1 MTFGNALRDFVERML
16 DNVGITSANPEH
28 TNYVKRII
36 PVAPSFL
43 DEIFRTEVVRVIQE
57 EVKIQMA
64 EFREDPK
71 KQSSPEGSSTP
82 ELQGPALE
90 AFQAIKNPGGLVA
103 KGLKVLPHAAAVLFA
118 IQISKYVFEEITKA
132 GGAMDLRWRRQMEN
146 EFNAFLDRQTQRNT
160 QIGTRQVVIQ
170 SAAGFI
176 QMNGAANENT
186 LRQIRNGGVDGTRI
200 ARVGFVDHAMGL
212 F

>member
-1 MTFGNALRDFVERML
+1 MTFTDTIRGLIERML
-16 DNVGITSANPEH
+16 KNSIIKSPRFSD
-28 TNYVKRII
+28 YRIDDVI
-36 PVAPSFL
+36 PVADSGI
-43 DEIFRTEVVRVIQE
+43 DEEFRTEVVQIIQE
-57 EVKIQMA
+57 EIKTQIKELEKEGPA
-64 EFREDPK
+64 
-71 KQSSPEGSSTP
+71 KQSSPEGSTTP

-90 AFQAIKNPGGLVA
+90 AFQSIKNPGVLVA
-103 KGLKVLPHAAAVLFA
+103 KGLKFLPHAAAVLFA

-132 GGAMDLRWRRQMEN
+132 GGTMDLRWRRQMDN

-186 LRQIRNGGVDGTRI
+186 LRQIRDGGVDGTRI
-200 ARVGFVDHAMGL
+200 ARVGWVDHAQGL

>member
-16 DNVGITSANPEH
+16 DNVGITSANPAH
-28 TNYVKRII
+28 TNYVKQII
-36 PVAPSFL
+36 PVAPSFI
-43 DEIFRTEVVRVIQE
+43 DEVFREEVVRVIQE
-57 EVKIQMA
+57 EIKIQMT
-64 EFREDPK
+64 ELREDTK
-71 KQSSPEGSSTP
+71 KQSSPEGSTSP
-82 ELQGPALE
+82 DLQGPAKE
-90 AFQAIKNPGGLVA
+90 AFQAIKNPGALVA
-103 KGLKVLPHAAAVLFA
+103 KGLKFLPHAAAVLFA

-160 QIGTRQVVIQ
+160 QIGNRQVVIQ

-186 LRQIRNGGVDGTRI
+186 LRQIRDGGVDGTRL
-200 ARVGFVDHAMGL
+200 ARVDLPDHAKGL

>member
-1 MTFGNALRDFVERML
+1 LTFTDTIRGLIERML
-16 DNVGITSANPEH
+16 KNSIIRSPRFSD
-28 TNYVKRII
+28 YRIEEVI
-36 PVAPSFL
+36 PVSDSGI
-43 DEIFRTEVVRVIQE
+43 DEEFRTEVEQIIQE
-57 EVKIQMA
+57 EVKTQIKELEKEGPA
-64 EFREDPK
+64 

-82 ELQGPALE
+82 DMQGPALE

-118 IQISKYVFEEITKA
+118 IQISKYVFEEITKP
-132 GGAMDLRWRRQMEN
+132 GGAMDVRWRRQMEN

-186 LRQIRNGGVDGTRI
+186 LRQIRDGGVDGTRL
-200 ARVGFVDHAMGL
+200 ARVDLPDHAKGL

>member
-1 MTFGNALRDFVERML
+1 MTFTDTIRGLIERML
-16 DNVGITSANPEH
+16 KNSIIRSPRFSD
-28 TNYVKRII
+28 YRIEEVI
-36 PVAPSFL
+36 PVSDSGI
-43 DEIFRTEVVRVIQE
+43 DEEFRTEVEQIIQE
-57 EVKIQMA
+57 EVKTQIKELEKEGPA
-64 EFREDPK
+64 
-71 KQSSPEGSSTP
+71 KQSSPEGSSIP
-82 ELQGPALE
+82 DMQGPALA

-132 GGAMDLRWRRQMEN
+132 GGAMDVRWRRQMEN

-176 QMNGAANENT
+176 QMNGAASENT
-186 LRQIRNGGVDGTRI
+186 LRQIRDGGVDGTRL
-200 ARVGFVDHAMGL
+200 ARVDLPDHAKGL